1 MKQPDW
7 QEESQTGSASLLFP
21 ALRQT
26 PIVKT
31 RLRPLLVVPAVL
43 LLGALAAGGSLVLRG
58 YRIGQGLLHPPRV
71 KAERPAATGE
81 LAGLE
86 DVSFTSADGLT
97 LRGWYV
103 PSRNRAAVVLVHGFA
118 GNRAQLLFEA
128 RTLAGAGFGVLL
140 FDLRAHGESDG
151 ERVTWGDGERR
162 DVTAALDFVSARPDV
177 DPARLGLFGFSM
189 GGSTSLLVASTDARV
204 KAVAA
209 AGAYPALE
217 ADVYSG
223 YGRWGPLSAEPVLW
237 TLRHAGVDVDAVRPI
252 DGMCRLQGRPLLLVN
267 GDVDPD
273 APAKLQASLFR
284 AACEPKALWVVQGAG
299 HGEYAKVAPAEYE
312 RRLRQHFDGA
322 LLK

>member
-1 MKQPDW
+1 MAGVLAIGGYLVFK
-7 QEESQTGSASLLFP
+7 GH
-21 ALRQT
+21 
-26 PIVKT
+26 
-31 RLRPLLVVPAVL
+31 RLA
-43 LLGALAAGGSLVLRG
+43 
-58 YRIGQGLLHPPRV
+58 QGLLHPTRMV
-71 KAERPAATGE
+71 AERPEATE
-81 LAGLE
+81 ALAGLE
-86 DVSFTSADGLT
+86 DVAFTTPDGLT

-128 RTLAGAGFGVLL
+128 RALARAGHGVLL
-140 FDLRAHGESDG
+140 FDLRAHGRSDG
-151 ERVTWGDGERR
+151 DRVLWGDGERK

-177 DPARLGLFGFSM
+177 DPGRLGLFGFSM
-189 GGSTSLLVASTDARV
+189 GGTTSLLVASADARV

-237 TLRHAGVDVDAVRPI
+237 ALRRAGVDVDAVRPI

-267 GDVDPD
+267 GDEDPD

-284 AACEPKALWVVQGAG
+284 AACEPKQLWVVKGAG
-299 HGEYAKVAPAEYE
+299 HGEYPKVAPEEYE
-312 RRLRQHFDGA
+312 RRLRQHFDA
-322 LLK
+322 LTR